1 MFPVSVCLRI
11 ESKRFV
17 EEETQRKRLQ
27 DDSVD
32 RMEEAAADENYWA
45 ISQNAFSVTRGIIDL
60 NNGGLP
66 PSLRIVTKALVRA
79 RRSPIYRQEGLIAL
93 KTKKPPGFVRPAAF
107 VSDSFLSYANPRET
121 NVGSSIDAVV
131 ASP

>member
-32 RMEEAAADENYWA
+32 RMEEAAADEDYWA
-45 ISQNAFSVTRGIIDL
+45 IIQNAFSVTRSMIDL
-60 NNGGLP
+60 NNAGLS
-66 PSLRIVTKALVRA
+66 PSLQIVTKA
-79 RRSPIYRQEGLIAL
+79 SC
-93 KTKKPPGFVRPAAF
+93 PPAV
-107 VSDSFLSYANPRET
+107 ANL
-121 NVGSSIDAVV
+121 
-131 ASP
+131 

>member
-32 RMEEAAADENYWA
+32 RMEEATADENYWA
-45 ISQNAFSVTRGIIDL
+45 IIQTRSASRGYD
-60 NNGGLP
+60 
-66 PSLRIVTKALVRA
+66 
-79 RRSPIYRQEGLIAL
+79 
-93 KTKKPPGFVRPAAF
+93 RP
-107 VSDSFLSYANPRET
+107 E
-121 NVGSSIDAVV
+121 
-131 ASP
+131 

>member
-1 MFPVSVCLRI
+1 MSRRFPRNFEGNARCTLMFPVSVCLRI

-32 RMEEAAADENYWA
+32 WTEEAAADEDYWA
-45 ISQNAFSVTRGIIDL
+45 IIQNAFSVTRGMVDR
-60 NNGGLP
+60 NNGGLS
-66 PSLRIVTKALVRA
+66 PSLRIVTEALVPPA
-79 RRSPIYRQEGLIAL
+79 VAIHRQKGLITL

-107 VSDSFLSYANPRET
+107 VSDSF
-121 NVGSSIDAVV
+121 
-131 ASP
+131 

>member
-32 RMEEAAADENYWA
+32 RTEEAATDDDYWA
-45 ISQNAFSVTRGIIDL
+45 IIQNAFSVTRGMVDL
-60 NNGGLP
+60 NNGGLSP
-66 PSLRIVTKALVRA
+66 GLQIATESLV
-79 RRSPIYRQEGLIAL
+79 
-93 KTKKPPGFVRPAAF
+93 PA
-107 VSDSFLSYANPRET
+107 DGRDL
-121 NVGSSIDAVV
+121 
-131 ASP
+131 